1 MLEVHKKYRESV
13 AEETDKVDL
22 DNINEI
28 VLDNVAVAF
37 EKREVL
43 QGVKCRFQK
52 GKIYKI
58 RGGNGT
64 GKTSIGNLLM
74 RNIWLSHGKIRY
86 KDMDINR
93 LSRSA

>member
-1 MLEVHKKYRESV
+1 M